1 MEDKGSS
8 KVLDLYVKANPNKSE
23 IVLEKDGKNYS
34 KAEMVV
40 LSCLAMVVREL
51 EDKNSD
57 IDYDKIIKTIILNS
71 LDGNLDGLKRNK
83 EYNKLVEACK
93 NLETE
98 EAYGAKTTYER
109 IISDFEM
116 YLKANYPEE
125 DFIRSNLK
133 LHDKTRQGHI
143 YWGAKSDRLENI
155 LEHIYGCLVLSLG
168 LESEYGYSVD
178 FDKVRKMLII
188 HETGEIIIGDIT
200 EWDMPKEEK
209 ERIEREAVVKL
220 LSKLPN
226 GEELIKLLDEFNGH
240 MSLESEY
247 AYLIDKIEY
256 DMQVKMYDR
265 DHKYD
270 FNNVPSNVVTNS
282 SSVRSII
289 EKGADSVFDVH
300 YEYDKSKYTK
310 MPCFRRILEETKK
323 L

>member
-1 MEDKGSS
+1 
-8 KVLDLYVKANPNKSE
+8 
-23 IVLEKDGKNYS
+23 
-34 KAEMVV
+34 
-40 LSCLAMVVREL
+40 
-51 EDKNSD
+51 
-57 IDYDKIIKTIILNS
+57 
-71 LDGNLDGLKRNK
+71 
-83 EYNKLVEACK
+83 
-93 NLETE
+93 
-98 EAYGAKTTYER
+98 
-109 IISDFEM
+109 
-116 YLKANYPEE
+116 
-125 DFIRSNLK
+125 
-133 LHDKTRQGHI
+133 
-143 YWGAKSDRLENI
+143 
-155 LEHIYGCLVLSLG
+155 
-168 LESEYGYSVD
+168 
-178 FDKVRKMLII
+178 MLII

-226 GEELIKLLDEFNGH
+226 GEELIKLLDEFNRH